1 MKPECIPVDV
11 GSRVSPRAFSAV
23 RYSMRASERG
33 ALDLHVDLVL
43 DDASEASLV
52 FGGPVGFRVLDER
65 DLIEFWNSYSRPNG
79 WLWEVLGGGWLEL
92 ESSREGFVDRELI
105 PNLREFLVVG
115 DMCVSVLCTRP
126 PVLAA
131 RGI

>member
-1 MKPECIPVDV
+1 
-11 GSRVSPRAFSAV
+11 
-23 RYSMRASERG
+23 MRAPERD
-33 ALDLHVDLVL
+33 ALDLHVDFIL

-65 DLIEFWNSYSRPNG
+65 DLIEFWNAYSRPNG
-79 WLWEVLGGGWLEL
+79 WLWEVLSGGWLEL
-92 ESSREGFVDRELI
+92 EFSRPGFVDRDLI
-105 PNLREFLVVG
+105 PDLREFLVVG

-131 RGI
+131 R